1 MSPVRTCIGCRTRR
15 PGAELQRV
23 SMDLNGGLVVG
34 PGPGRGAWLCP
45 DMACLESAKRRRAFG
60 RALRAD
66 VRPDEIA
73 RLQQAWPASG
83 NAPGPDD
90 RAGRS

>member
-1 MSPVRTCIGCRTRR
+1 MR
-15 PGAELQRV
+15 RV
-23 SMDLNGGLVVG
+23 SMGPGGALVVG
-34 PGPGRGAWLCP
+34 PGPGRGAWLCY
-45 DMACLESAKRRRAFG
+45 DMACFESAQRRRAFG

-83 NAPGPDD
+83 SAPGPDD